1 MKVWD
6 KLKSLGID
14 RALTN
19 MKDYHMPVMIVFFFV
34 GCAIAI
40 WRPASMTYAFV
51 AFTGTIIGGITGHAY
66 SPAARDPDPPGGDGT
81 TVTTATTVT
90 TGS

>member
-14 RALTN
+14 RVLTN

-34 GCAIAI
+34 GCAIAV
-40 WRPASMTYAFV
+40 WRPASMTYTFV
-51 AFTGTIIGGITGHAY
+51 AFTGTIVGGITGHAY
-66 SPAARDPDPPGGDGT
+66 SPAAKDPDPKDDGT
-81 TVTTATTVT
+81 TVSTSTTVNV
-90 TGS
+90 GS